1 MLIGLSGDYATAT
14 DGAQQAAYIAA
25 AEYPSAVLG
34 STLWAAYAVLVPALG
49 ILAIG
54 LVMLKGAFGR
64 VTAYIGV
71 PTGILG
77 IASVVGPLFCR
88 S

>member
-1 MLIGLSGDYATAT
+1 MAR
-14 DGAQQAAYIAA
+14 QFRRR
-25 AEYPSAVLG
+25 
-34 STLWAAYAVLVPALG
+34 